1 MKKSLLIL
9 SSFLLAIS
17 SFAFVNPVP
26 NDLNPV
32 KKINGVHHM
41 NIKIDGSTI
50 LAVCGEP
57 IEFTG
62 GLLLRGTFV
71 ENKNKAMYDLDISS
85 QGLSGVGLFSENKY
99 QANVKASASGHYSFL
114 NEYQKIE
121 FKIRVLLTEQGSGR
135 QVAATL
141 KFFVVVSANGENVN
155 FEPSKI
161 YLDFGDCLPE

>member
-17 SFAFVNPVP
+17 SFAFVNPVSI
-26 NDLNPV
+26 DLTPV
-32 KKINGVHHM
+32 KKVIKDHHM
-41 NIKIDGSTI
+41 NLKIDGSTI

-71 ENKNKAMYDLDISS
+71 ENKNNAMYDLDISS

-114 NEYQKIE
+114 NEHQKIE
-121 FKIRVLLTEQGSGR
+121 FKVRVLLTEQGSGR
-135 QVAATL
+135 EVAATL

-161 YLDFGDCLPE
+161 YLDFGDCIPD

>member
-17 SFAFVNPVP
+17 SFAFVNTVS
-26 NDLNPV
+26 NDLIPV

-41 NIKIDGSTI
+41 NLKIDGSTI

-71 ENKNKAMYDLDISS
+71 ENKNKVMYDLDISS
-85 QGLSGVGLFSENKY
+85 QGLSGVGLISENKY
-99 QANVKASASGHYSFL
+99 QANIKASASGHYSFL
-114 NEYQKIE
+114 NEHQKIE

-135 QVAATL
+135 EVAATL

-155 FEPSKI
+155 FEPSKV
-161 YLDFGDCLPE
+161 YLDFGDCIPE

>member
-1 MKKSLLIL
+1 MKKTLLII
-9 SSFLLAIS
+9 SSFVFALA

-26 NDLNPV
+26 TSTNPV
-32 KKINGVHHM
+32 KNIYGPHHM
-41 NIKIDGSTI
+41 NLKIDGSAI
-50 LAVCGEP
+50 LTVCGEP

-71 ENKNKAMYDLDISS
+71 ENKNNSMYDLDISS
-85 QGLSGVGLFSENKY
+85 QGLSGVGLFSDTKY
-99 QANVKASASGHYSFL
+99 QANIKASASGHYSFL
-114 NEYQKIE
+114 NEHTKVE

-135 QVAATL
+135 EVAATL
-141 KFFVVVSANGENVN
+141 KFFVVVNATGENYN

>member
-1 MKKSLLIL
+1 MKKSLLII
-9 SSFLLAIS
+9 SSFVFALA

-26 NDLNPV
+26 SSPTPV
-32 KKINGVHHM
+32 EKAKGPHHM
-41 NIKIDGSTI
+41 NLKIDGSAI

-71 ENKNKAMYDLDISS
+71 ENKNNSMYDLDISS
-85 QGLSGVGLFSENKY
+85 QGLSGVGLFSDTKY
-99 QANVKASASGHYSFL
+99 QANIKASASGHYSFL
-114 NEYQKIE
+114 NEHTKVE
-121 FKIRVLLTEQGSGR
+121 FKIRVLLTEQGSRR

-141 KFFVVVSANGENVN
+141 KFFVVVNATGENYN